1 MTAYRKY
8 NFDNGTPNN
17 ININD
22 SSFDGFVIPNGRTFT
37 CAADKFKS
45 ACRLYAGNENATSF
59 KVPDLS
65 SKFFKCDPGLPVN
78 TMSPMANVNGNTVFI
93 GHSHSGNVNIAQ
105 SVNIPCNDAMFSLL
119 AGVMGTGF
127 IGNDGILIA
136 IGGDRDA
143 TDGDNPWMAY
153 DDYPA
158 NYKPGMNKIDLTAT
172 VNGGFSCAE
181 TGDNAA
187 SYPVHKHIQALLYI
201 GKSWE

>member
-17 ININD
+17 IDIND

-37 CAADKFKS
+37 CTADKFKT

-78 TMSPMANVNGNTVFI
+78 SMSPMANINGNTVFI
-93 GHSHSGNVNIAQ
+93 GHNHTGNANIAQ
-105 SVNIPCNDAMFSLL
+105 SVSIPFNGARFSLL

-127 IGNDGILIA
+127 VGNDGVLIV
-136 IGGDRDA
+136 IGGDSDA
-143 TDGDNPWMAY
+143 TSDNQWMTY
-153 DDYPA
+153 NDYPA
-158 NYKPGMNKIDLTAT
+158 NYKPGMSSIDLTAT

-187 SYPVHKHIQALLYI
+187 SYPVHQHIQALLYI